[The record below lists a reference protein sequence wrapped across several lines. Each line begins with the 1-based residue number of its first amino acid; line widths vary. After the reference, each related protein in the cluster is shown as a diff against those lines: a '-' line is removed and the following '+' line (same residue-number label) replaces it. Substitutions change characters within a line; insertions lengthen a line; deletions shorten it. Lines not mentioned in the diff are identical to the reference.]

1 MVGGLGGGLIY
12 EVNILL
18 VKNINV
24 NHWSLPGGKINKG
37 ETPEKCI
44 YREMK
49 EELALSISK
58 TNFKLGEYVSN
69 KEGKRDAVYIFVI
82 KLPSKVFQK
91 QWELQDAQWFPLSSL
106 PNDISPATSRR
117 IAEFQNGDRNLISVW

>member
-1 MVGGLGGGLIY
+1 MLITGRFRV
-12 EVNILL
+12 E
-18 VKNINV
+18 
-24 NHWSLPGGKINKG
+24 KINKG

-106 PNDISPATSRR
+106 P
-117 IAEFQNGDRNLISVW
+117 

>member
-1 MVGGLGGGLIY
+1 
-12 EVNILL
+12 
-18 VKNINV
+18 
-24 NHWSLPGGKINKG
+24 
-37 ETPEKCI
+37 
-44 YREMK
+44 MK